1 MAFSFTETCGK
12 MTQKKG
18 GVVNMKLILAIVSN
32 EDSGKVIKT
41 LIKENFF
48 VTKLATTGGFL
59 MSGNTTM
66 LIGVQED
73 LLDKCIQVISDTSK
87 RRSKLVP
94 NAISSEFGIF
104 SSTPVEVQVGGATI
118 FVLDVEQFIKA

>member
-1 MAFSFTETCGK
+1 
-12 MTQKKG
+12 
-18 GVVNMKLILAIVSN
+18 MKLVLAIVSN
-32 EDSGKVIKT
+32 EDANKVIKT

-59 MSGNTTM
+59 MSGNTTI
-66 LIGVQED
+66 LVGVQEE
-73 LLDKCIQVISDTSK
+73 LLDKCISVISDMSK
-87 RRSKLVP
+87 RRTKLVP

-118 FVLDVEQFIKA
+118 FILDVDQFIKA

>member
-1 MAFSFTETCGK
+1 
-12 MTQKKG
+12 
-18 GVVNMKLILAIVSN
+18 MKLVLAIVSN
-32 EDSGKVIKT
+32 EDASKVIKT

-59 MSGNTTM
+59 MSGNTTI
-66 LIGVQED
+66 LIGVQNEV
-73 LLDKCIQVISDTSK
+73 LDKCIQIISDTSK
-87 RRSKLVP
+87 RRTKLVP

-118 FVLDVEQFIKA
+118 FILDVEQLIKA

>member
-1 MAFSFTETCGK
+1 
-12 MTQKKG
+12 
-18 GVVNMKLILAIVSN
+18 MKLVLAIVSN
-32 EDSGKVIKT
+32 EDASKVIKT

-59 MSGNTTM
+59 MSGNTTI
-66 LIGVQED
+66 LIGVQD
-73 LLDKCIQVISDTSK
+73 PVLDKCIQVISETSK
-87 RRSKLVP
+87 RRTKLVP

-118 FVLDVEQFIKA
+118 FVIDVEQLIKA

>member
-1 MAFSFTETCGK
+1 MFSFWVSCDK
-12 MTQKKG
+12 ITQK
-18 GVVNMKLILAIVSN
+18 VVGTMKLVMAIVSN
-32 EDSGKVIKT
+32 EDASKVNKT

-59 MSGNTTM
+59 MSGNTT
-66 LIGVQED
+66 LIIGVQDE
-73 LLDKCIQVISDTSK
+73 LLDKCIRIISETS
-87 RRSKLVP
+87 RRRNKLVP

-118 FVLDVEQFIKA
+118 FVLDVDQFIKA

>member
-1 MAFSFTETCGK
+1 
-12 MTQKKG
+12 
-18 GVVNMKLILAIVSN
+18 MKLVLAIVSN
-32 EDSGKVIKT
+32 EDANKVIKT

-59 MSGNTTM
+59 MSGNTTI
-66 LIGVQED
+66 LVGVQEEV
-73 LLDKCIQVISDTSK
+73 LDKCIQVISDTSK
-87 RRSKLVP
+87 RRTKLVP

-118 FVLDVEQFIKA
+118 FVLDVNQFIKA

>member
-1 MAFSFTETCGK
+1 
-12 MTQKKG
+12 
-18 GVVNMKLILAIVSN
+18 MKLVLAIVSN
-32 EDSGKVIKT
+32 EDANKVIKN

-59 MSGNTTM
+59 MSGNTTII
-66 LIGVQED
+66 IGVQEEM
-73 LLDKCIQVISDTSK
+73 LDRCIEVISETS
-87 RRSKLVP
+87 RRRTKLVP

-118 FVLDVEQFIKA
+118 FVMDVDQFIKA

>member
-1 MAFSFTETCGK
+1 
-12 MTQKKG
+12 
-18 GVVNMKLILAIVSN
+18 MKLVIAIVSN
-32 EDSGKVIKT
+32 EDASKVNKT

-59 MSGNTTM
+59 MSGNTT
-66 LIGVQED
+66 LIIGVQDTE
-73 LLDKCIQVISDTSK
+73 LDRCIKVISETSK
-87 RRSKLVP
+87 RRAKMVP
-94 NAISSEFGIF
+94 NAISSEYGIF

>member
-1 MAFSFTETCGK
+1 
-12 MTQKKG
+12 
-18 GVVNMKLILAIVSN
+18 MKLVLAIVSN
-32 EDSGKVIKT
+32 EDANKVIKS

-59 MSGNTTM
+59 MSGNTTII
-66 LIGVQED
+66 IGVQEEM
-73 LLDKCIQVISDTSK
+73 LDRCVQVISETS
-87 RRSKLVP
+87 RRRTKLVP

-118 FVLDVEQFIKA
+118 FIMDVDQFIKA

>member
-1 MAFSFTETCGK
+1 
-12 MTQKKG
+12 
-18 GVVNMKLILAIVSN
+18 MKLVMAIVSN
-32 EDSGKVIKT
+32 EDANKVIKT

-59 MSGNTTM
+59 MSGNTTVI
-66 LIGVQED
+66 IGVQEEM
-73 LLDKCIQVISDTSK
+73 LDRCIQVISETS
-87 RRSKLVP
+87 RRRTKLVP

-118 FVLDVEQFIKA
+118 FVMDVDQFIKA

>member
-1 MAFSFTETCGK
+1 
-12 MTQKKG
+12 
-18 GVVNMKLILAIVSN
+18 MKLVMAIVSN
-32 EDSGKVIKT
+32 DDANLVIKK
-41 LIKENFF
+41 LIKSDYF

-59 MSGNTTM
+59 KSGNTT
-66 LIGVQED
+66 IIVGVQND
-73 LLDKCIQVISDTSK
+73 RLDECIEVISEYSK
-87 RRSKLVP
+87 QRTKMVP

>member
-1 MAFSFTETCGK
+1 MIQCP
-12 MTQKKG
+12 KKA
-18 GVVNMKLILAIVSN
+18 VLIMKLVLAIVSN
-32 EDSGKVIKT
+32 EDASKVLKT

-66 LIGVQED
+66 IIGVQDE
-73 LLDKCIQVISDTSK
+73 LLDKCIQVISETS
-87 RRSKLVP
+87 RRRTKLVP

-104 SSTPVEVQVGGATI
+104 SSTPVEVQVGGATV
-118 FVLDVEQFIKA
+118 FVLEVNQFIKA

>member
-1 MAFSFTETCGK
+1 
-12 MTQKKG
+12 
-18 GVVNMKLILAIVSN
+18 MKLVMAIVSN
-32 EDSGKVIKT
+32 EDANKVIKN

-59 MSGNTTM
+59 MSGNTT
-66 LIGVQED
+66 IIVGVQNEM
-73 LLDKCIQVISDTSK
+73 LDHCIKVISETS
-87 RRSKLVP
+87 RRRTKLVP

-118 FVLDVEQFIKA
+118 FVMDVDQFIKA

>member
-1 MAFSFTETCGK
+1 
-12 MTQKKG
+12 
-18 GVVNMKLILAIVSN
+18 MKLVMAIVSN
-32 EDSGKVIKT
+32 EDASKVIKK

-66 LIGVQED
+66 IVGVQDEMMD
-73 LLDKCIQVISDTSK
+73 QCIKVISETS
-87 RRSKLVP
+87 RRRTKLVP

-118 FVLDVEQFIKA
+118 FVLDVEQFIKS

>member
-1 MAFSFTETCGK
+1 LQKIKIYGK
-12 MTQKKG
+12 IKSK
-18 GVVNMKLILAIVSN
+18 VVLYMKLVMAIVSN
-32 EDSGKVIKT
+32 EDASKVIKS

-66 LIGVQED
+66 IVGVQDEM
-73 LLDKCIQVISDTSK
+73 LDKCIKVISETS
-87 RRSKLVP
+87 RRRTKLVP

-118 FVLDVEQFIKA
+118 FVLDVEQFIKS